1 MSETPSVPG
10 PQGFPTL
17 TFRGGGWV
25 IVAAAVMLLA
35 FLAWAVSGVFVGERP
50 SGGGSDPAAYGFVLE
65 PLLVDRSTLVGSGN
79 PRDFLAPLDHPATIR
94 GSEVLRWNSEHRM
107 KLLVSTDRVAGLVV
121 NGEARAYPLSM
132 LNAHEVVNDTVG
144 GVPVAITYSPLTDSF
159 VAFDRRVGGR
169 ERTFRVS
176 GLLSNSNLVMYDVG
190 TGEADARD
198 AAAAGHGA
206 GHADARAQP
215 SLWNQLAMRAIAGP
229 AAAEALALTPLPDAN
244 ITSWRLWLAAW
255 PDTLVATGD
264 PSQASRYKEFSYARY
279 FLTPRVDFPVQG
291 LMEPLPEPQTPNA
304 ALEAARAGKP
314 RSRKTAVVEVREG
327 AGSATFSV
335 AEMVAGAQGGVF
347 RFDVGGR
354 AFEAT
359 VQDAPL
365 AVLVRAA
372 DGKPAMVVA
381 RLWFTGR

>member
-1 MSETPSVPG
+1 MTAPRN
-10 PQGFPTL
+10 GFPTL

-25 IVAAAVMLLA
+25 IAAAAVLLLA
-35 FLAWAVSGVFVGERP
+35 FLAWALSGVFLAERP
-50 SGGGSDPAAYGFVLE
+50 GGRGTDPANYGFVLE
-65 PLLVDRSTLVGSGN
+65 PLLVDRATLVGSGN
-79 PRDFLAPLDHPATIR
+79 PRDFLAPLDHPAAIR
-94 GSEVLRWNSEHRM
+94 GSEVLRWNQEHRM
-107 KLLVSTDRVAGLVV
+107 KLLVSTDRVAGIVV
-121 NGEARAYPLSM
+121 NGEARAYPLAI
-132 LNAHEVVNDTVG
+132 LNAHEVVNDVVG
-144 GVPVAITYSPLTDSF
+144 GVPVAITYSPLTDSL

-176 GLLSNSNLVMYDVG
+176 GLLSNANLVMYDESEAAPAGAG
-190 TGEADARD
+190 TAAPGAAG
-198 AAAAGHGA
+198 AAAAGS
-206 GHADARAQP
+206 
-215 SLWNQLAMRAIAGP
+215 SLWSQLEMRAIAGP
-229 AAAEALALTPLPDAN
+229 AAAEGLSLTALPDTN

-255 PDTLVATGD
+255 PDTQVATGD

-279 FLTPRVDFPVQG
+279 FLTPRVEYPVKD
-291 LMEPLPEPQTPNA
+291 LVPAVPEPQTPNA

-327 AGSATFSV
+327 NDRTVLSV
-335 AEMVAGAQGGVF
+335 AEMVAGATDGTY
-347 RFDVGGR
+347 RFTVGGR

-381 RLWFTGR
+381 RLWFAGG